1 MRIKIKDI
9 ILWILFLTAVF
20 VLLWYFLG
28 NSPSFEQALIV
39 LVISLLFA
47 VYAKISDTFSRMV
60 VLEKSFLNIE
70 SSFKRLILDF
80 KELKGKKR

>member
-1 MRIKIKDI
+1 MKIRDI
-9 ILWILFLTAVF
+9 ILWILFLTAIF
-20 VLLWYFLG
+20 VSLWYIFG

-47 VYAKISDTFSRMV
+47 VYAKISDMSSRIV
-60 VLEKSFLNIE
+60 VLEKSFFNME

-80 KELKGKKR
+80 RETMGKKR

>member
-1 MRIKIKDI
+1 MKIRDV

-20 VLLWYFLG
+20 VSLWYLFG

>member
-1 MRIKIKDI
+1 MKIRDI
-9 ILWILFLTAVF
+9 ILWILFLTAIF
-20 VLLWYFLG
+20 VSLWYIFG

-47 VYAKISDTFSRMV
+47 VYTKISDMSSRIV
-60 VLEKSFLNIE
+60 VLEKSFFNME

-80 KELKGKKR
+80 RETMGKKR